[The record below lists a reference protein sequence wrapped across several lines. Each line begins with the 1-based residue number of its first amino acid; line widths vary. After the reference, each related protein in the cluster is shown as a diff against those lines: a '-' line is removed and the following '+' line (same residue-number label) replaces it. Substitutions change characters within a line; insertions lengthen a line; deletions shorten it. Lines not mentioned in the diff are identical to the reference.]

1 LRSLFLCSFA
11 PLFLC
16 SSAPPRNI
24 PVTPRIILAWIIL
37 LLALVALGAC
47 GAGAAPGAPADPV
60 ADGQRL
66 FNIWCSGC
74 HTLDPD
80 GPTALG
86 PSLAG
91 VATRAATNPDGL
103 SAADWLRRET
113 INPDVSLTPGYAPG
127 LMPSNYEQTL
137 RPDQIDALIAF
148 MLTLE

>member
-1 LRSLFLCSFA
+1 M
-11 PLFLC
+11 
-16 SSAPPRNI
+16 
-24 PVTPRIILAWIIL
+24 TPRIILAWTIL

-47 GAGAAPGAPADPV
+47 GAGAAPASPADQV
-60 ADGQRL
+60 ASGQRL

-74 HTLDPD
+74 HTLDPA

-91 VATRAATNPDGL
+91 VATRAAANPDGL
-103 SAADWLRRET
+103 SAAAWLRRET
-113 INPDVSLTPGYAPG
+113 LDPNANLTPGYGPG

-137 RPDQIDALIAF
+137 RPDQIEALIAF